1 MLTNRRKREP
11 SGSLLHRYRSDL
23 ERSLRQHAAI
33 RSLQKAQFR
42 ADRAAETARMA
53 ILHAETANRAKSEFL
68 ANMSHELR
76 TPLNAIIGFSELIE
90 RDMLGASKLSER
102 YGDYAQDIRE
112 AGQHLL
118 SVINDILD
126 LAKIESGQLDLR
138 ESSCNMSDCIALSV
152 KLVTNQARQA
162 NVNLVWESGMI
173 LPELVCDEKKL
184 RQILINLLSNAVK
197 FTRAGGT
204 VEIGTRYDNEN
215 GLVIFVRDT
224 GIGISEADLA
234 HVFEPFSQADS
245 SHSREFG
252 GTGLGLALSKAMT
265 EMHGGTI
272 SIESKLGVGTTVT
285 LWFPPDRLHAAVA

>member
-1 MLTNRRKREP
+1 
-11 SGSLLHRYRSDL
+11 
-23 ERSLRQHAAI
+23 
-33 RSLQKAQFR
+33 
-42 ADRAAETARMA
+42 MA

-90 RDMLGASKLSER
+90 RDLLGPSKL
-102 YGDYAQDIRE
+102 GDYAQDIRE

-138 ESSCNMSDCIALSV
+138 EGSCSMSDCIALSV
-152 KLVTNQARQA
+152 KLVANQARQA
-162 NVNLVWESGMI
+162 NVALVWEPETA
-173 LPELVCDEKKL
+173 LPEIFGDEKKL

-204 VEIGTRYDNEN
+204 VEIGANHDAEN
-215 GLVIFVRDT
+215 GLIIFVRDT

-272 SIESKLGVGTTVT
+272 GIESKLGVGTTVT
-285 LWFPPDRLHAAVA
+285 LQFPPERLRAAAA